1 MSGERNNFKVG
12 KYVYVVD
19 WWGTSDG
26 MQAITVRAKIL
37 DIDVNAGTFFALLY
51 GDTYVKYSFKDY
63 GRLIFDT
70 QKEAVIATNKLPK
83 PKTTIF
89 QRIGKRVYKK
99 VVKGIGSRY
108 NDGIYDLIILLNRG
122 QDISTKE
129 IGHSLFLNE
138 SDARK

>member
-1 MSGERNNFKVG
+1 MVNERSFQVG

-51 GDTYVKYSFKDY
+51 GDTYVNYSFKDY

-83 PKTTIF
+83 PKATIF
-89 QRIGKRVYKK
+89 QRIGKSVNEEI
-99 VVKGIGSRY
+99 VKGIGSQY
-108 NDGIYDLIILLNRG
+108 CEGVYDLIICLSDG
-122 QDISTKE
+122 QNVSTKE
-129 IGHSLFLNE
+129 LGHSLFMNE
-138 SDARK
+138 SDARGE